1 MNLFSISEIKISYNP
16 NFKPSEQPKIK
27 SSEDAYNIFNQ
38 QWDPGDIQHRESFA
52 VLLLNRANNVI
63 GIQWVSKGG
72 TAGTV
77 ADPKMI
83 FQTALKANA
92 SSLIL
97 CHNHPSGN
105 TRPSQNDID
114 LTKKCVNAGKLLD
127 LSVLDHLILTV
138 DSFYSFADEG
148 II

>member
-27 SSEDAYNIFNQ
+27 SSEDAYHIFNQ

-83 FQTALKANA
+83 FQTAW
-92 SSLIL
+92 
-97 CHNHPSGN
+97 CDTP
-105 TRPSQNDID
+105 RWRVP
-114 LTKKCVNAGKLLD
+114 GKLRIRF
-127 LSVLDHLILTV
+127 STCVQHI
-138 DSFYSFADEG
+138 S
-148 II
+148 